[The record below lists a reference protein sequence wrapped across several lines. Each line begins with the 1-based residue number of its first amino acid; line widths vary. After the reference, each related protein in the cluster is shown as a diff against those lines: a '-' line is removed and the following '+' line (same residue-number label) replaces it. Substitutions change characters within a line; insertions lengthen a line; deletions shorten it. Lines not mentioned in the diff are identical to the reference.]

1 MRAKR
6 TKSGKK
12 TGLETF
18 RSRPQQERMAHK
30 KRLGLRRQE
39 FVSVTFMTPTSCVS
53 LMWITGRIRLRAL
66 MPVRCRA
73 SGFVFR
79 RRLNSSQAHPIERA
93 IRKIQFTRVII

>member
-53 LMWITGRIRLRAL
+53 LMWITGRISSA
-66 MPVRCRA
+66 A
-73 SGFVFR
+73 SPFAHRQTSGLVFR
-79 RRLNSSQAHPIERA
+79 CRLNSSQTRPIERA
-93 IRKIQFTRVII
+93 IRKIQFTRDII